1 MANPTYPMAR
11 QCPMAPPGLYT
22 ELREQGPAKVDL
34 PDGGW
39 AWLLTGYND
48 VRTAMNDPRFSSD
61 DEKMGRART
70 ELPPGHDLNSF
81 WRKDEPEHGRLRHM
95 MMTEFTAHKIKE
107 WRPRIQ
113 ALVDELI
120 DRLQELPR
128 PLDLYSEFCLALPT
142 QVIALLLGVPQ
153 EDYRTFAKQSRQVL
167 SLDNPEVSWAAFND
181 MNDYL
186 NRLIE
191 EKERAPKDDL
201 ISRLIVDRVQTGELA
216 REGLLPMVRF
226 ILVSGYETTTSQIA
240 LSALTLMTNPKVRTE
255 LMEKPEERIA
265 AFVEES
271 LRFWSVSQDN
281 VLRVVDADM
290 EYSGAK
296 MSVGELVILAVPAA
310 NHDAQ
315 AFPDPENFDLQ
326 RGENRHVAF
335 GFGTHLCAGAS
346 LARREVEI
354 AITTLFSRLPDLR
367 LVGKAEELPFR
378 HESLVYGLDCLP
390 VTW

>member
-1 MANPTYPMAR
+1 MANPAYPMAR
-11 QCPMAPPGLYT
+11 QCPMSPPPAYASF
-22 ELREQGPAKVDL
+22 REQGPVKVDL

-39 AWLLTGYND
+39 AWLLTGYAD
-48 VRTAMNDPRFSSD
+48 VRQAMNDPRFSSD
-61 DEKMGRART
+61 DTKMARART
-70 ELPPGHDLNSF
+70 QLPPNENLNSF
-81 WRKDEPEHGRLRHM
+81 WRMDEPEHGRLRHM
-95 MMTEFTAHKIKE
+95 MMTEFTAHRIKE

-113 ALVDELI
+113 ALVEQLL
-120 DRLQELPR
+120 DRLETLPR
-128 PLDLYSEFCLALPT
+128 PVDLYAEFALALPT
-142 QVIALLLGVPQ
+142 QVIAQLLGVPQ
-153 EDYRTFAKQSRQVL
+153 QDYRMFAEQSRTIL
-167 SLDNPEVSWAAFND
+167 SLDRPEESWAAYYA

-191 EKERAPKDDL
+191 DKEREPAEDL
-201 ISRLIVDRVQTGELA
+201 ISRLIVDRVHTGELP
-216 REGLLPMVRF
+216 RDELLPMVRF

-240 LSALTLMTNPKVRTE
+240 LSALTLMTNPDVKATLIKE
-255 LMEKPEERIA
+255 PERIT

-290 EYSGAK
+290 EFSGQTMTK
-296 MSVGELVILAVPAA
+296 GELVVLAVPGA
-310 NHDAQ
+310 NHDER
-315 AFPDPENFDLQ
+315 AFPNPERFDLD

-354 AITTLFSRLPDLR
+354 AIPALLARFPGLQ
-367 LVGKAEELPFR
+367 LVGTVEDLQFR
-378 HESLVYGLDCLP
+378 QKSLVYGLESLP

>member
-1 MANPTYPMAR
+1 MANPTYPMTR
-11 QCPMAPPGLYT
+11 QCPMAPPAQYND
-22 ELREQGPAKVDL
+22 LRGRGPTKVDM

-39 AWLLTGYND
+39 AWLLTAYDD
-48 VRTAMNDPRFSSD
+48 VRQAMNDPRFSSD

-70 ELPPGHDLNSF
+70 ELPTGHDLNSF

-95 MMTEFTAHKIKE
+95 MMTEFTAHKIKS

-113 ALVDELI
+113 ALVDKLL
-120 DRLQELPR
+120 DRLEELPR

-142 QVIALLLGVPQ
+142 QVIAQLLGVPQ
-153 EDYRTFAKQSRQVL
+153 EDYRTFAKQSREVL
-167 SLDNPEVSWAAFND
+167 SLDNPEVSWRAFGE

-186 NRLIE
+186 NQLIE
-191 EKERAPKDDL
+191 EKEREPKDDL
-201 ISRLIVDRVQTGELA
+201 ISRLIVDRVHTGELD
-216 REGLLPMVRF
+216 REDLLPMVRF

-240 LSALTLMTNPKVRTE
+240 LSALTLMTNPDVRARLIE
-255 LMEKPEERIA
+255 EPERIT

-281 VLRVVDADM
+281 VLRVVDQDM
-290 EYSGAK
+290 EFSGAR
-296 MSVGELVILAVPAA
+296 MSVGELVILAVPSA
-310 NHDAQ
+310 NHDER
-315 AFPDPENFDLQ
+315 AFPDPENFDLD

-354 AITTLFSRLPDLR
+354 AITSLLARYPEVR
-367 LVGKAEELPFR
+367 LVGEVDDLTFR
-378 HESLVYGLDCLP
+378 QQSLVYGLEHLP